1 MKVKNATAAAS
12 LLIASIGAVAAPV
25 QLTQSQFAT
34 AAAQPGFVT
43 RVENFSSFTP
53 MTNLGSSIA
62 LNNGTF
68 TAVDAAVSTLN
79 EFCGGNPCLT
89 SAGVTDLRTFSL
101 FPAGTQLWGALVDMV
116 FDFQL
121 TDPIHIE
128 VVGQSGTLALDVLGP
143 IDQFVGF
150 SDSLGLISVSFEN
163 RATGNKSNYSF
174 DNVSTAGPRR
184 MAELPEP
191 ASMGLVL
198 AALVAAVAVRRS
210 KSNPR

>member
-1 MKVKNATAAAS
+1 MKFKNTAAAAS
-12 LLIASIGAVAAPV
+12 LLIASIGAMAAPV

-34 AAAQPGFVT
+34 AATAPGFVT

-53 MTNLGSSIA
+53 MTNLGNSIA

-68 TAVDAAVSTLN
+68 TGIDTAVSTLN
-79 EFCGGNPCLT
+79 DFCGGNPCLT

-128 VVGQSGTLALDVLGP
+128 VVGQSGTLALDVVGP
-143 IDQFVGF
+143 MDQFLGF

-163 RATGNKSNYSF
+163 QATGNKSNYSF
-174 DNVSTAGPRR
+174 DNVTTAGPRR
-184 MAELPEP
+184 VNEVPEP
-191 ASMGLVL
+191 ASLGLVF

-210 KSNPR
+210 KSKPR